1 MLNWSNKCFLVV
13 GTATNQEPRFTTKC
27 KMQDTKLYAPVVAL
41 STQDNLKLSNE
52 LESYFKRTISSNK
65 DQSKITTLVQ
75 KLVFRFFN

>member
-13 GTATNQEPRFTTKC
+13 GTATNQELRFTTKY

-65 DQSKITTLVQ
+65 DQSKIITLAQ
-75 KLVFRFFN
+75 KLVFKFFN

>member
-1 MLNWSNKCFLVV
+1 MLNWSNKYFLVV
-13 GTATNQEPRFTTKC
+13 GTATNQEPRFTTKY

-65 DQSKITTLVQ
+65 DQSKIITLVQ

>member
-13 GTATNQEPRFTTKC
+13 GTATNQEPRFITKY

-52 LESYFKRTISSNK
+52 LESYFKRTINSNK
-65 DQSKITTLVQ
+65 HQSKIITLAQ
-75 KLVFRFFN
+75 KLVFKFFN

>member
-13 GTATNQEPRFTTKC
+13 GTATNQELRFTTKY

>member
-13 GTATNQEPRFTTKC
+13 GTATNQELRFTTKY

-52 LESYFKRTISSNK
+52 LESYFKRTSSSNK